1 MFNVLRFWL
10 DRGVDGFRVDVLW
23 LLLKDA
29 AFRDNPPNPA
39 YRPDQPAI
47 DRFQLLYNAD
57 QPGIQDLVAQ
67 MRAVIDAYPNRVLIG
82 EIYLPFNRLVAYYGK
97 HLEGAQLP
105 FNFALIHAA
114 WNAVVIAKLIAEYEA
129 ALPPGGWPNWVLGN
143 HDQPRIAARVGQAQ
157 ARIAAMLLLTLR
169 GTPTMYYG
177 DEIGLARVA
186 VPPDQ
191 MQDPW
196 EKREPGLGVSRDPWR
211 TPMQWDASLNAGFTS
226 GRPWLPIDSNYSADN
241 VAALRQDPHSLLA
254 LYQLLITIRKGHPAL
269 VTGQTRVLGSENN
282 VLIYERAN
290 DSEKIIIALNFGT
303 QPQTLKM
310 PQLVHSRLLLSTLM
324 DQLDGSSPT
333 SLRGNE
339 GIVLLCNG

>member
-1 MFNVLRFWL
+1 
-10 DRGVDGFRVDVLW
+10 
-23 LLLKDA
+23 
-29 AFRDNPPNPA
+29 
-39 YRPDQPAI
+39 
-47 DRFQLLYNAD
+47 
-57 QPGIQDLVAQ
+57 
-67 MRAVIDAYPNRVLIG
+67 
-82 EIYLPFNRLVAYYGK
+82 
-97 HLEGAQLP
+97 
-105 FNFALIHAA
+105 
-114 WNAVVIAKLIAEYEA
+114 
-129 ALPPGGWPNWVLGN
+129 
-143 HDQPRIAARVGQAQ
+143 
-157 ARIAAMLLLTLR
+157 
-169 GTPTMYYG
+169 
-177 DEIGLARVA
+177 
-186 VPPDQ
+186 
-191 MQDPW
+191 
-196 EKREPGLGVSRDPWR
+196 
-211 TPMQWDASLNAGFTS
+211 MQWDASLNAGFTS